1 MRFKRD
7 IDEEEV
13 EETQDKKIEY
23 PRDEYHEIHCP
34 VCGKVIQ
41 ADKLAIDFGVPVH
54 KALKIQR
61 EIDEIWEENLDEED
75 EENSSLAFLEN
86 VNMRLY
92 LSLGDLQKIY
102 HLEPEKEG
110 DFELT
115 VGMLKTHFCD
125 LLYPE
130 QDKDFETIFRD
141 FDIYLK
147 NLGRTD
153 ANNLKQRIAQM
164 FCVTREKD
172 FNLKSAY
179 EKNLEI
185 LRKLQYESDEQIIA
199 QFRVKIRKTR
209 DTKSQEILDGVEIT
223 YKQNKNGHE
232 EKETIKTKICTGF
245 MCGHRFY
252 RNVGKYKEIVIGMMG
267 SARVGKTAYLAAL
280 INQITS
286 VESFIQVS
294 DRSDEGYKDFEENIV
309 KPYQSMKKIRKTEEA
324 AEIIPL
330 FSIVL
335 KINEEPHA
343 FIFVDM
349 PGEVWDRD
357 KKDNFII
364 NQRRILQ
371 YVDLMWLCIAPE
383 QTERVR
389 WISDDGGEDAIETDM
404 VKVMENMEGVYNDVP
419 HEHTRQAAVLIT
431 MSDKIYREEEPLF
444 EPDVKVMEEYVEE
457 NRLNLDITRE
467 HNRKIKRF
475 LDEKAN
481 QNTTDNGARVIRQK
495 TEELFERVNYF
506 AVAAYGAK
514 PDEIGTEG
522 NKGRSPQPSM
532 IELPFLWSL
541 CVVGCLQAATE
552 TWIEPEEEETG
563 FFGRLGRVLFHREPE
578 EPKKEW
584 ENIETQEELFEI

>member
-1 MRFKRD
+1 MRFRRD
-7 IDEEEV
+7 IDEEEA
-13 EETQDKKIEY
+13 EEKQETKIDY
-23 PRDEYHEIHCP
+23 PKDEYHQIHCP
-34 VCGKVIQ
+34 VCGKVIS
-41 ADKLAIDFGVPVH
+41 ASELAIDFGVPVH

-61 EIDEIWEENLDEED
+61 EIDEIWEDNIDDEE
-75 EENSSLAFLEN
+75 EENASLSFLES

-92 LSLGDLQKIY
+92 LSIGDLQKIY

-110 DFELT
+110 NFELT
-115 VGMLKTHFCD
+115 VGLLKDHFCR

-130 QDKDFETIFRD
+130 QDRDFETIFRD
-141 FDIYLK
+141 FDSYLK
-147 NLGRTD
+147 KLGRIE
-153 ANNLKQRIAQM
+153 ANKLKQRIAQM

-172 FNLKSAY
+172 FNLKAAY
-179 EKNLEI
+179 DKNLQI
-185 LRKLQYESDEQIIA
+185 LRKLYELDEQPIA
-199 QFRVKIRKTR
+199 QFRVKIRRMR
-209 DTKSQEILDGVEIT
+209 DTKSQEILEGVEIT
-223 YKQNKNGHE
+223 YQQNKNGQE
-232 EKETIKTKICTGF
+232 EKETITAKICTGF
-245 MCGHRFY
+245 MCGHTFY

-286 VESFIQVS
+286 ADSLIQVS

-309 KPYQSMKKIRKTEEA
+309 RPYRSMKKIRKTEES

-335 KINEEPHA
+335 KINEQPFA

-431 MSDKIYREEEPLF
+431 MSDKIYREEEPIF
-444 EPDVKVMEEYVEE
+444 EPDVRVMEEYVED
-457 NRLNLDITRE
+457 NKLKLDSMRE

-481 QNTTDNGARVIRQK
+481 QNIVDNGARVIRQK
-495 TEELFERVNYF
+495 TGELFERVNYF

-514 PDEIGTEG
+514 PDEATAKESRA
-522 NKGRSPQPSM
+522 RSPQPSM

-541 CVVGCLQAATE
+541 CVVGCLDAVTRK
-552 TWIEPEEEETG
+552 WIEPEEEDRG
-563 FFGRLGRVLFHREPE
+563 FFGKLGRILFHR
-578 EPKKEW
+578 
-584 ENIETQEELFEI
+584 QDEELEEVWDDIEDQGELFQL